1 VHPGGAGQGK
11 NAPDHEKGK
20 RITLMKKIL
29 TLASAAVLLA
39 ACTTTDPYTGEQRTS
54 RATQGAVIGAL
65 GGAIVGALTNTSS
78 GDQAAKNALIGA
90 GIGALA
96 GGAVGNYMDQQ
107 EAELRRE
114 LEATGVRVRRNGDN
128 IELVMPSNITFSTGS
143 ATVRDEFRRVL
154 NSVAT
159 VLDRFDQTYIYVDG
173 HTDTVGSR
181 EYNYDLSESRAEAVA
196 EMLVRRSVIPGRLI
210 VRGFGETDL
219 EVQTGDGVDEPL
231 NRRVEL
237 QIVPYT
243 GS

>member
-1 VHPGGAGQGK
+1 
-11 NAPDHEKGK
+11 
-20 RITLMKKIL
+20 MKKVM
-29 TLASAAVLLA
+29 TLAGAAVLLA
-39 ACTTTDPYTGEQRTS
+39 ACTTTDPYTGEERTS

-78 GDQAAKNALIGA
+78 GEQAAKNALIGA

-96 GGAVGNYMDQQ
+96 GGAVGHYMDQQ

-114 LEATGVRVRRNGDN
+114 LEATGVRVRRVGDN
-128 IELVMPSNITFSTGS
+128 IELVMPSNITFATGS
-143 ATVRDEFRRVL
+143 AEVRSDFRRVL

-159 VLDRFDQTYIYVDG
+159 VLDHYDQTFIHVDG

-181 EYNYDLSESRAEAVA
+181 EYNYDLSERRAEAVA
-196 EMLVRRSVIPGRLI
+196 EALVNRSVLPGRLI

-219 EVQTGDGVDEPL
+219 AVHTGDNVNEPQ

>member
-1 VHPGGAGQGK
+1 MPPGPRYSRESK
-11 NAPDHEKGK
+11 E
-20 RITLMKKIL
+20 RMTLMKKL
-29 TLASAAVLLA
+29 MTFAAAAVLVA
-39 ACTTTDPYTGEQRTS
+39 GCTTTDPYTGEQRTS

-78 GDQAAKNALIGA
+78 GEQAAKNALIGA
-90 GIGALA
+90 GVGALA

-114 LEATGVRVRRNGDN
+114 LEATGVGVRRVGDN
-128 IELVMPSNITFSTGS
+128 IELIMPSNITFDTGS
-143 ATVRDEFRRVL
+143 ARVQDEFRRTL

-159 VLDRFDQTYIYVDG
+159 VLQRYDQTYIYVDG

-181 EYNYDLSESRAEAVA
+181 QFNQDLSEDRAAAVA
-196 EMLVRRSVIPGRLI
+196 DMLIRRNIIAGRLI
-210 VRGFGETDL
+210 VRGFGENDPL
-219 EVQTGDGVDEPL
+219 IRTGDEVNEPQ

-243 GS
+243 S

>member
-1 VHPGGAGQGK
+1 
-11 NAPDHEKGK
+11 
-20 RITLMKKIL
+20 MKKVL
-29 TLASAAVLLA
+29 TLAAAAVLLA
-39 ACTTTDPYTGEQRTS
+39 GCTTTDPYTGEERTS
-54 RATQGAVIGAL
+54 RATQGAIIGAL

-114 LEATGVRVRRNGDN
+114 LEATGVRVRRVGDN
-128 IELVMPSNITFSTGS
+128 IELIMPSNITFATGS
-143 ATVRDEFRRVL
+143 AEVRSEFRRVL

-159 VLDRFDQTYIYVDG
+159 VLDHYDQTYIHVDG
-173 HTDTVGSR
+173 HTDTVGSS
-181 EYNYDLSESRAEAVA
+181 EYNYDLSERRAEAVA
-196 EMLVRRSVIPGRLI
+196 QALVNRNVLPGRLI

-219 EVQTGDGVDEPL
+219 EVYTGDGVNEPQ

-243 GS
+243 GN